1 MNLFAVPVSNVK
13 FWYDRFIRLDDLER
27 LNGCNRCRKSNRCG
41 SQVFEYL
48 T

>member
-27 LNGCNRCRKSNRCG
+27 LNGCNRC
-41 SQVFEYL
+41 
-48 T
+48 